1 MHILTYMHSAER
13 SGPMEE
19 KETLRQAKQEAEAR
33 ANQMA
38 SIFEAM
44 ADGVVVYDCDG
55 RIQYTNTAFRALFAL
70 NTDALH
76 CYHMMSRQ

>member
-1 MHILTYMHSAER
+1 
-13 SGPMEE
+13 MEE

-44 ADGVVVYDCDG
+44 ADGVVVYDRDG
-55 RIQYTNTAFRALFAL
+55 RIQYTNAAFRALFAL
-70 NTDALH
+70 NINADSALLPLDELLV
-76 CYHMMSRQ
+76 